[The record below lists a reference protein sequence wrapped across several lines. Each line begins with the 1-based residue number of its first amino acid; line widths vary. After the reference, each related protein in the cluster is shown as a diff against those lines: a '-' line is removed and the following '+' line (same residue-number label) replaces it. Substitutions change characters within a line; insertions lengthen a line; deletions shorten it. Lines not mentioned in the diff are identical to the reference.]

1 MSQVLDLRLLRY
13 FVAVAEEEHVSRAAE
28 RLHVSQSP
36 LSRQIRELEAR
47 LGVELF
53 EREKKRLY
61 LTAAGRRFLDE
72 ARSLLAQAEAAEA
85 RIKDWARGG
94 ALNIGFVEGAMLGQ
108 VLDAAIKRF
117 HADFPAVSLHLSAMS
132 SAGQHRALLERRL
145 DLGFVHTLPADP
157 AALRV
162 LPLEP
167 DALVLAI
174 PAAHPLARVA
184 EIQAQD
190 LREVAWIVSP
200 GRERFVSALNAQG
213 IEPDIR
219 FEAGELMT
227 RLRMVGAGLGFA
239 FLQASIRDCVSMP
252 DVVFRDVPWL
262 PIEVPFFALCRR
274 NQADPLVNAFLSASG
289 QEQAQAGAGS
299 A

>member
-13 FVAVAEEEHVSRAAE
+13 FVAVAEEEHVSRAAA

-47 LGVELF
+47 LGIALF

-61 LTAAGRRFLDE
+61 LTTAGRRFLGE
-72 ARSLLAQAEAAEA
+72 ARDLLVQAEAAEA

-94 ALNIGFVEGAMLGQ
+94 ALNIGFVEGAMLGR

-117 HADFPAVSLHLSAMS
+117 HADFPAVSLHLNAMGSAE
-132 SAGQHRALLERRL
+132 QHRALLERRL
-145 DLGFVHTLPADP
+145 DIGIVHTLPGDP
-157 AALRV
+157 AAFRI
-162 LPLEP
+162 LPLKP
-167 DALVLAI
+167 DSLVLAI
-174 PAAHPLARVA
+174 PGAHPLARVV
-184 EIQAQD
+184 EVQAQD
-190 LREVAWIVSP
+190 LRGVAWIVSP

-219 FEAGELMT
+219 FEASELMT
-227 RLRMVGAGLGFA
+227 RLRMVGAGLGCA
-239 FLQASIRDCVSMP
+239 FVQASIRDSVSLP

-274 NQADPLVNAFLSASG
+274 NQEDPLVSAFLSVPG
-289 QEQAQAGAGS
+289 QRAQTGS
-299 A
+299 EPA